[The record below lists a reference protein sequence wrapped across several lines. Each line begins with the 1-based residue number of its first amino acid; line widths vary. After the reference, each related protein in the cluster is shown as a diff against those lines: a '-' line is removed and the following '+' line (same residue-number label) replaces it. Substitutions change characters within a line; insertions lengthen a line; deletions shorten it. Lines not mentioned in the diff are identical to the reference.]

1 LKFLKSDLKVGRC
14 KMALNR
20 RTIILIV
27 IAIVVWGLAIVV
39 LWINYGPKKSIATT
53 STSNK
58 NTNTQVQ
65 QAQQNATINSQ
76 VQSGMQNNISNNS
89 TQLATSTSQSST
101 DLSFNVFDISSLAE
115 VRFTAPDIFEPYF
128 IDLKALLENKS
139 ATSGREY
146 GSVGSKPTT
155 TYQNIEDIT
164 SDAVK
169 YHGYIKLNYEKG
181 TTTKVYMTIDGETK
195 SYNVDEVIEG
205 KYKVVGINSRYL
217 IVLDTNDGKVKR
229 IRVSE

>member
-1 LKFLKSDLKVGRC
+1 MKFLKTDLKVGRC
-14 KMALNR
+14 NMALNR

-53 STSNK
+53 STSNE

-89 TQLATSTSQSST
+89 TQLSTSIQSAT
-101 DLSFNVFDISSLAE
+101 NLSFNVFDISSLAE
-115 VRFTAPDIFEPYF
+115 ARFTVPDIFEPYF
-128 IDLKALLENKS
+128 IDLKALLENTS

-146 GSVGSKPTT
+146 GGVGSKPTT

-169 YHGYIKLNYEKG
+169 YHGYIKLNYGKG